1 MSVSS
6 ILLVGIWGPTSLA
19 FVRSCH
25 RQGLRVYLLEVGD
38 GSSVWRRYSSC
49 LTGGDRIGPEKIGT
63 PEGIRLIRDYVSL
76 VGAQAVVTADDVR
89 MLWLA
94 QNRVSFEPACRLLIP
109 AAETLEFVSSK
120 RNQIELATR
129 VGFNVLPTF
138 YLSTSSNC
146 RNIPSELYPMVVRPD
161 CKLWQR
167 WPFKVELISSPMEL
181 ETFMRALD
189 CTRGL
194 LVLQPFLSL
203 PNMVVHGV
211 RTETGTI
218 LTMQAFVAPRKFEG
232 VTLTIMPAVFPPNV
246 EQYCRDFVESAGVT
260 GCFHFEL
267 LFSPY
272 DNRAWFLEINVRLG
286 GTTDKVTRLGFDETS
301 YLLSAYG
308 IKPIP
313 SNRPSLLQASA
324 ADKRALLKHI
334 IWAVRGDLTEL
345 DYPPS
350 TRMRHVWRSLRDL
363 WTTKDSIFSLS
374 DLRGAFWWSPPERE
388 YP

>member
-1 MSVSS
+1 
-6 ILLVGIWGPTSLA
+6 
-19 FVRSCH
+19 
-25 RQGLRVYLLEVGD
+25 
-38 GSSVWRRYSSC
+38 
-49 LTGGDRIGPEKIGT
+49 
-63 PEGIRLIRDYVSL
+63 
-76 VGAQAVVTADDVR
+76 
-89 MLWLA
+89 
-94 QNRVSFEPACRLLIP
+94 
-109 AAETLEFVSSK
+109 
-120 RNQIELATR
+120 
-129 VGFNVLPTF
+129 
-138 YLSTSSNC
+138 
-146 RNIPSELYPMVVRPD
+146 
-161 CKLWQR
+161 
-167 WPFKVELISSPMEL
+167 
-181 ETFMRALD
+181 
-189 CTRGL
+189 
-194 LVLQPFLSL
+194 
-203 PNMVVHGV
+203 
-211 RTETGTI
+211 
-218 LTMQAFVAPRKFEG
+218 
-232 VTLTIMPAVFPPNV
+232 
-246 EQYCRDFVESAGVT
+246 VESAGVT